1 MNKNGSLLGV
11 LLTIASAAGFGV
23 MGIIAKL
30 AYAQGVTVGTLLAYR
45 FAIAAALFWAWIAL
59 SRRAAAPLRWRER
72 IALWIM
78 GTLGYAVMASL
89 MFTSFS
95 LMSAS
100 LAEMLF
106 YSYPTLVC
114 LLMWAVDKEPLTGRK
129 AEALIGGFAG
139 LLLVLQSPAGLVT
152 ASGIACALAAAAVY
166 AVFITYSNRLVKHVS
181 PLVSS
186 AHISSSAAVAL
197 AVYAALQG
205 DLHVVR
211 GAPAWGAIL
220 GVAVLSTFVAI
231 LFFFEGVKR
240 IGSTRASMLSTMEP
254 VVTLA
259 CSAALFHERLR
270 PLQWLGI
277 AVVLLS
283 LMAMEVRGTIRRASR
298 KVRGTV
304 KESAI

>member
-1 MNKNGSLLGV
+1 MNRLSSLYGI

-23 MGIIAKL
+23 MGIFAKL
-30 AYAQGVTVGTLLAYR
+30 AYAQGMTVGTLLAYR
-45 FAIAAALFWAWIAL
+45 FVIASVLFWAWIAI
-59 SRRAAAPLRWRER
+59 SRRPAEPLRWRER
-72 IALWIM
+72 AVLWVM
-78 GTLGYAVMASL
+78 GVGGYAVMATL

-114 LLMWAVDKEPLTGRK
+114 LLMRLVDKEPLTGRK
-129 AEALIGGFAG
+129 GAALAAGFAG
-139 LLLVLQSPAGLVT
+139 LLLVLQSPAGLIT
-152 ASGIACALAAAAVY
+152 AAGVACAFTSALVY
-166 AVFITYSNRLVKHVS
+166 AVFITYSNRLVKQVS

-197 AVYAALQG
+197 VVFAAAQG
-205 DLHVVR
+205 DLHAVS
-211 GAPAWGAIL
+211 GAAAWGAVG

-231 LFFFEGVKR
+231 LAFFEGVKR
-240 IGSTRASMLSTMEP
+240 IGSTRTSMLSTLEP

-259 CSAALFHERLR
+259 CSAIVFHERLL

-283 LMAMEVRGTIRRASR
+283 LVAMEARGTPRSYSR
-298 KVRGTV
+298 T
-304 KESAI
+304 ESSPLIE